1 MPPPHK
7 GRESL
12 GESIYSGAA
21 AFGVFTSFIGMI
33 VALVCG
39 VGLIIWGIFVFQKK
53 NETSA
58 QTQARVTDVACQND
72 ASRVC
77 DILISYVVQEQTY
90 QHHLQLPSI
99 YFVGEEMPVFYNPA
113 NPHQVSGAA
122 PNYKVGGGAMMA
134 FGLVIAALGLLQFYI
149 VRRFKFAAAASG
161 LGDAF
166 RLL

>member
-1 MPPPHK
+1 MRR
-7 GRESL
+7 GADYL
-12 GESIYSGAA
+12 GH
-21 AFGVFTSFIGMI
+21 FFF
-33 VALVCG
+33 
-39 VGLIIWGIFVFQKK
+39 
-53 NETSA
+53 
-58 QTQARVTDVACQND
+58 TQARVTDVACQNATD
-72 ASRVC
+72 ANQTSRVC

-90 QHHLQLPSI
+90 QHHLQIPSI

-122 PNYKVGGGAMMA
+122 PNYKVGGGAMMV

>member
-1 MPPPHK
+1 M
-7 GRESL
+7 
-12 GESIYSGAA
+12 
-21 AFGVFTSFIGMI
+21 
-33 VALVCG
+33 
-39 VGLIIWGIFVFQKK
+39 GLIIWGIFVFQKK
-53 NETSA
+53 NELTA
-58 QTQARVTDVACQND
+58 QTQARVTDVACQN
-72 ASRVC
+72 ATGTNGC

-99 YFVGEEMPVFYNPA
+99 YFVGEKVPVFY

-134 FGLVIAALGLLQFYI
+134 FGLVIASLGLLQFYI